1 MVLTTVIVFQE
12 RSASPLPE
20 FGTVQHRP
28 MYATTSALREI
39 LGRGWSSSFKNC
51 CVGLITDWTEVPTL
65 VIFVDVLF

>member
-28 MYATTSALREI
+28 MYMQL
-39 LGRGWSSSFKNC
+39 L
-51 CVGLITDWTEVPTL
+51 VPCAKY
-65 VIFVDVLF
+65 